1 MAAAAIAAL
10 MLVAAPAGQAT
21 TAAPTAQPADAAV
34 RIQAEALIA
43 VLAGHGGYDRYFATS
58 FRDAVPRS
66 RLDPL
71 LAQLRATLGEPKE
84 IETLT
89 PEGRWSAML
98 VVRYTRGT
106 ATMRLAVE
114 PAAPHAVSGLLITG
128 TAAQD
133 DSLGRIEAEIKALPG
148 SAGLGLYALTD
159 GSPTPVLAINAQAAA
174 PLGSAFKLW
183 VLAEAARQVASGE
196 RHWGDVVPLGAPS
209 LPSGIL
215 QLWPPATPM
224 TLQALATLMISISD
238 NTATDTLVTLL
249 GRDRID
255 ALAAANGGS
264 TPVLTTREA
273 FVLKT
278 DAALRGQWQAAD
290 AAGRRALLD
299 RQKSAIG
306 AAPLDPT
313 IFAGDPLAI
322 DSVEWF
328 ASPRAIAGLFDQL
341 RHGSDTVRAIL
352 AVNHG
357 ADPGTAARLGYL
369 GFKGGSEPGVLTLN
383 FLAQAKDGRWYAI
396 AGNWHRTDGQIDEV
410 KFLGLMSRVL
420 ALVAAR

>member
-21 TAAPTAQPADAAV
+21 TAAPTAQPTDAAV
-34 RIQAEALIA
+34 RTQAEALLA
-43 VLAGHGGYDRYFATS
+43 VLAGHGDYDRYFATG

-71 LAQLRATLGEPKE
+71 LAQLRATLGEPKQ

-98 VVRYTRGT
+98 VVRYSHGT

-114 PAAPHAVSGLLITG
+114 PAPPHLVSGLLITG

-133 DSLGRIEAEIKALPG
+133 DSFGRIETEIEALPG
-148 SAGLGLYALTD
+148 RAGLGLYALTD
-159 GSPTPVLAINAQAAA
+159 GSPTPVLAVNAQAVA
-174 PLGSAFKLW
+174 PLGSAFKLF
-183 VLAEAARQVASGE
+183 VLAEAARQVAAGE
-196 RHWGDVVPLGAPS
+196 RHWDDVVPLGAPS

-215 QLWPPATPM
+215 QSWPPATPL

-255 ALAAANGGS
+255 AMAAANGGS

-278 DAALRGQWQAAD
+278 DAALRGQWQAAGP
-290 AAGRRALLD
+290 AGRRALLAN
-299 RQKSAIG
+299 QASTIA

-313 IFAGDPLAI
+313 VFAGGPLAP

-328 ASPRAIAGLFDQL
+328 ASPRAMVGLLDRL
-341 RHGSDTVRAIL
+341 RRSSDTVRAML

-357 ADPGTAARLGYL
+357 ADPGTTARLGYL
-369 GFKGGSEPGVLTLN
+369 GFKGGSEPGVITLN
-383 FLAQAKDGRWYAI
+383 FLAQAKNGQWYAV
-396 AGNWHRTDGQIDEV
+396 AGNWHRSDGQIDEA
-410 KFLGLMSRVL
+410 KFLGLMSRAL

>member
-1 MAAAAIAAL
+1 MLAAAVAAL
-10 MLVAAPAGQAT
+10 LLTAPIAGPAKAAV
-21 TAAPTAQPADAAV
+21 TAQPADPAL
-34 RIQAEALIA
+34 RTQAEALLA
-43 VLAGHGGYDRYFATS
+43 VLAGRGDYDRYFAAS

-71 LAQLRATLGEPKE
+71 LAQLRATLGDPKA

-114 PAAPHAVSGLLITG
+114 PAPPHAVTGLLITG
-128 TAAQD
+128 TAALD
-133 DSLGRIEAEIKALPG
+133 DSLGRINTEIRALPG
-148 SAGLGLYALTD
+148 SASLGVYALANGPPMPILEVD
-159 GSPTPVLAINAQAAA
+159 AQAAA

-183 VLAEAARQVASGE
+183 VLAEAARQVAAGE
-196 RHWGDVVPLGAPS
+196 RHWNDVVPIGVPS

-215 QLWPPATPM
+215 QSWPSATPM

-238 NTATDTLVTLL
+238 NIATDTLVTLL

-255 ALAAANGGS
+255 AMAAANGGS

-290 AAGRRALLD
+290 AARRRALLD
-299 RQKSAIG
+299 RQKSAIT
-306 AAPLDPT
+306 AAALDPT
-313 IFAGDPLAI
+313 IFAGGPLAT

-328 ASPRAIAGLFDQL
+328 ASPRAMAGLLDRL
-341 RHGSDTVRAIL
+341 RRDSDTVRAIL

-369 GFKGGSEPGVLTLN
+369 GYKGGSEPGVLTLN
-383 FLAQAKDGRWYAI
+383 FLAQAKDGRWYAV
-396 AGNWHRTDGQIDEV
+396 AGNWHRTDGAIDEV
-410 KFLGLMSRVL
+410 KFLGLMSRAL